1 MHEPIPA
8 INITPMIDVMLVLLV
23 MLILTIP
30 TMTHKVPIDLPA
42 PDVYGAPA
50 GLAHLR
56 EIDRN
61 GALR

>member
-1 MHEPIPA
+1 
-8 INITPMIDVMLVLLV
+8 

-30 TMTHKVPIDLPA
+30 TMTHKVPIDLSV
-42 PDVYGAPA
+42 PDVRGAPA
-50 GLAHLR
+50 GPTHLL